1 MISLE
6 LQLMLISVWLIFNMS
21 YFSSWTDS
29 MDPEFELTAEMMV
42 EGEDYEGTLDD
53 EEEDEIEDE
62 NELADLQK
70 VLL

>member
-1 MISLE
+1 
-6 LQLMLISVWLIFNMS
+6 MLISVWLIFNMS

-70 VLL
+70 VLLW

>member
-1 MISLE
+1 M
-6 LQLMLISVWLIFNMS
+6 N
-21 YFSSWTDS
+21 YFSARADS

-42 EGEDYEGTLDD
+42 EGEDFEGTLDD

-70 VLL
+70 VML

>member
-1 MISLE
+1 
-6 LQLMLISVWLIFNMS
+6 MS
-21 YFSSWTDS
+21 YFSSWIDS